1 MENISY
7 LTFYFNPPQKKKKSN
22 SSRLESAKTHQW
34 LYTDARSTMKMKWKL
49 VTSSRR
55 NFGLWCVNAL
65 YDLLLPLLIS
75 VRNTSNSMYRPKLL
89 GHHWPLSRDF

>member
-1 MENISY
+1 M
-7 LTFYFNPPQKKKKSN
+7 
-22 SSRLESAKTHQW
+22 A
-34 LYTDARSTMKMKWKL
+34 L

-75 VRNTSNSMYRPKLL
+75 VRNTSNSMYWLKVVRTPLAT
-89 GHHWPLSRDF
+89 LSRFLRIEVVD